1 MKYLPHILGFSALV
15 ATSSINA
22 SALPDPQTLLQHYLS
37 GDHTEGEAPL
47 NAVMGYFQHHDQE
60 LREMLLN
67 QSPDIADVLE
77 SASFC
82 YAAIATKPSPDLL
95 PELFHYQ
102 DGHCLLAQA
111 DAIEQGWYFSDDQCR
126 KAINYKTETDIDFCV
141 REFDHKA
148 AKYGSADD
156 LRTARDAWVPG
167 YSATL
172 PVTTRPQSFSEIP
185 LLQRNTYKRAHSE
198 QGMCHLEMR
207 VYKNVNNHNATPI
220 MLIHGGGWLERLK
233 TARLMEAQIAQLTEA
248 GFVVYM
254 PFYRLAQDHEAGPA
268 CNQASIEDSKSD
280 IRDAYLWI
288 LFNNYK
294 YTRSYKSVRL
304 MGQSAGGNMAVW
316 LSQQFPFLIKKIA
329 PMFPVAD
336 FAHQLKE
343 LQDGSYTHS
352 YIKNMLAILSGKS
365 DWQEI
370 SGNEPLIVNNSL
382 LEYIE
387 QYPGIAP
394 DMFISHGMADVIV
407 SPSQSLR
414 LCNALSG
421 DIGDGPAQVNALN
434 FNQQYAQIQC
444 RSGSELHLLENAGH
458 HFDGCGLG
466 LCDVGGEEG
475 SVATKALMENMV
487 NWLK

>member
-1 MKYLPHILGFSALV
+1 MKYLPHILGLAALA
-15 ATSSINA
+15 ATSSVSA
-22 SALPDPQTLLQHYLS
+22 AALPDPQALLQHYLS
-37 GDHTEGEAPL
+37 GDYNDGDAPL
-47 NAVMGYFQHHDQE
+47 NAVMGYFQYHDQE
-60 LREMLLN
+60 LREVLSN
-67 QSPDIADVLE
+67 QSPELVDILE
-77 SASFC
+77 SASYC
-82 YAAIATKPSPDLL
+82 YAAVATKPGPDLL

-102 DGHCLLAQA
+102 DGRCLVVQ
-111 DAIEQGWYFSDDQCR
+111 DEVMEQGRYYSDSQCR
-126 KAINYKTETDIDFCV
+126 IDIDYKTESDIDFCV

-148 AKYGSADD
+148 EKYGSTAD
-156 LRTARDAWVPG
+156 LHSTRDAWMPG

-185 LLQRNTYKRAHSE
+185 LLQRSTYKRVHNE
-198 QGMCHLEMR
+198 QGTCHLEMR
-207 VYKNVNNHNATPI
+207 VYKNMDQHSATPI
-220 MLIHGGGWLERLK
+220 MLIHGGGWLARLK

-254 PFYRLAQDHEAGPA
+254 PFYRLAQEQEAGPA
-268 CNQASIEDSKSD
+268 CNNVSIEDSKND
-280 IRDAYLWI
+280 IRDAYLWV

-294 YTRSYKSVRL
+294 YTHSFKSIRL
-304 MGQSAGGNMAVW
+304 LGQSAGGHMAVW
-316 LSQQFPFLIKKIA
+316 LSQQFPFLINKIA

-365 DWQEI
+365 DWQEL

-382 LEYIE
+382 LDYIE

-421 DIGDGPAQVNALN
+421 DINGGPAQVNALN

-466 LCDVGGEEG
+466 LCDVGGEQG